1 MKLELRDLFRTRL
14 RDSLLTLPLV
24 LMVAFSALLIVF
36 SHDRIKTVQASFAA
50 ARGERNEFDGKLR
63 QARSEEDEIRQKA
76 VLFKRLQERGVI
88 GEEQRL
94 EWVELLEDIR
104 DQRRLI
110 EIRYEFS
117 PQHALHGTLD
127 TLHTLDS
134 AQTGSFDI
142 YASTMK
148 LQVRLLHEEDLTRL
162 LDDLRQQAR
171 ALIQVK
177 RCDLSRLPR
186 TSADSVNSALQSH
199 LQADCLVDWITLRE
213 VGKNQENT
221 K

>member
-1 MKLELRDLFRTRL
+1 MKFELRDLI
-14 RDSLLTLPLV
+14 SVPLM
-24 LMVAFSALLIVF
+24 LMVACSVALIVF
-36 SHDRIKTVQASFAA
+36 SHDRFQTAQASFTA
-50 ARGERNEFDGKLR
+50 ARSERNEFDGKLR
-63 QARSEEDEIRQKA
+63 QARSQEEEIRRKA
-76 VLFKRLQERGVI
+76 ALFNRLQERGVI

-94 EWVELLEDIR
+94 EWVELLKDIR
-104 DQRRLI
+104 DRRKLI
-110 EIRYEFS
+110 EIRYEFT
-117 PQHALHGTLD
+117 PQHALNSTQTGTLG
-127 TLHTLDS
+127 L
-134 AQTGSFDI
+134 

-148 LQVRLLHEEDLTRL
+148 LQARLLHEEDLTRL

-186 TSADSVNSALQSH
+186 TGADSVDSVNSALQGL
-199 LQADCLVDWITLRE
+199 LQADCLIDWISLRE